1 MTRRITVLAARLAS
15 GGGPLARRR
24 ERAARAA
31 IGMPARHPERITA
44 ELGRRQ
50 EEWLAAV
57 AARLWP
63 QDEYAQIVRDT
74 RPDGGL

>member
-1 MTRRITVLAARLAS
+1 
-15 GGGPLARRR
+15 
-24 ERAARAA
+24 
-31 IGMPARHPERITA
+31 MPARHPERITA